1 MMPTVGN
8 CRWKHIIPCYRYN
21 IHSLLKIDSHIFF
34 DDAYELCEDLEEDVM
49 VVNRWVKLLLQ
60 AVPLAAS
67 SVHQCHVRLSPP
79 LKIPTPYGGRLEWTL
94 PGKNKL
100 VAHLKDKC
108 KIRHKKRWS
117 QVMYMY
123 YLLGHRLMELPVDS
137 DRKKALTEN
146 TYILA
151 LDGDINF
158 RPQAVRLL
166 VDLMKK
172 NPKLGAAC
180 GRIHPVGTGPM
191 VWYQKFEYAMG
202 HWLQKATEHMIGCVL
217 CSPGCFS
224 LFRAKALMEDNVM
237 RRYATTSTEASH
249 YVQYDQGEDRWLCTL
264 ILQRGYR
271 VEYCAASDAY
281 THCPEGFGEF
291 YIQRRRWAPSTL
303 ANILDLLCSYRQTVK
318 INDSISMPYVLY
330 QTILMVGTIL
340 GPGTIFIMVV
350 GAVSVTLH
358 LHNLH
363 AFLAA
368 AMPLVIFIPV
378 CFFAKNDVQILV
390 AQLLSIMYS
399 LLMVAVFV
407 GTALQFKEDGIS
419 SPSAIF
425 LIGLICSFLLAAILH
440 PKEFFC
446 VIHLALYMLSVPSMY
461 LLLTI
466 YALINLNVVSWGTR
480 EVPKSK
486 KQLQGESKEIAKES
500 ANDLL
505 SWLRRG
511 VDRQEEEGGFSFKF
525 LDLFTC
531 LCCTHSKPDESRL
544 QLLRIE
550 DKLDQISKRWER
562 IPLINRTIP
571 EESEGDEEAEE
582 DRTDCFRIRGGWGV
596 FQYLSAPWKT
606 FKISHKVQAV
616 VVEAEWKAWECPH
629 KKEDTVALRKF
640 REQIKVELGAK
651 DRIVL
656 TGLHEGAQI
665 VKLCDDNTKGDD
677 PFWLKDKVFK
687 KSPTEQL
694 SDTEQHFWKELID
707 KYLLPLDGNTAEA
720 KEKQDRITR
729 ELKELRNKVVSGFF
743 IGNAIFMV
751 TIMLLQMNKEQLSLS
766 WPVGGDYNIT
776 FFPMGNNIQIEE
788 LHVPLKIEPIGFVFA
803 MCFFVILFIQFVGML
818 LHRFGTFAHIISS
831 VKLSCCSRDAEDKN
845 IDSIF
850 NQSAVEFVKALHQL
864 KTENSE
870 MDQKNENNI
879 VLDRPN
885 NHVEANLDAAFEKRF
900 RKFSMT
906 TNVRQ
911 STAMLKDLDQI
922 RSRPS
927 FLKIIENRRNTLLAN
942 TPTPSDRRFNSNR
955 RQCTRFNEQVG
966 SSSPTSLNSSR
977 SHVETSL

>member
-1 MMPTVGN
+1 MA
-8 CRWKHIIPCYRYN
+8 
-21 IHSLLKIDSHIFF
+21 HIFF

-425 LIGLICSFLLAAILH
+425 LIGLIC
-440 PKEFFC
+440 
-446 VIHLALYMLSVPSMY
+446 
-461 LLLTI
+461 
-466 YALINLNVVSWGTR
+466 N
-480 EVPKSK
+480 
-486 KQLQGESKEIAKES
+486 
-500 ANDLL
+500 
-505 SWLRRG
+505 
-511 VDRQEEEGGFSFKF
+511 
-525 LDLFTC
+525 
-531 LCCTHSKPDESRL
+531 ESRL

-582 DRTDCFRIRGGWGV
+582 DRTDCFRIRG
-596 FQYLSAPWKT
+596 
-606 FKISHKVQAV
+606 
-616 VVEAEWKAWECPH
+616 
-629 KKEDTVALRKF
+629 
-640 REQIKVELGAK
+640 
-651 DRIVL
+651 
-656 TGLHEGAQI
+656 EGAQI

-911 STAMLKDLDQI
+911 CK
-922 RSRPS
+922 
-927 FLKIIENRRNTLLAN
+927 
-942 TPTPSDRRFNSNR
+942 
-955 RQCTRFNEQVG
+955 
-966 SSSPTSLNSSR
+966 
-977 SHVETSL
+977 